1 MPANSRAA
9 DATLLPKVNV
19 TTAQREMLRR
29 RVATAVTALAAFV
42 AVLVASV
49 VSVLLGFLA

>member
-9 DATLLPKVNV
+9 DATLLPNVNV
-19 TTAQREMLRR
+19 TTAQRERLRR

-49 VSVLLGFLA
+49 VSVLLGFLT